1 MAVLIFVENN
11 EGSIKKA
18 GLEAVFYGSE
28 TAKILDTNSIVVTYG
43 EISDDELSD
52 LGQYGADRVIVAR
65 GITQVDGQQ
74 LVRFVSD
81 VVENNEVD
89 TVVMGMNPT
98 GNTLAPR
105 LTVRMNAGS
114 VTGVISLPNT
124 DNGFE
129 VTKNVYAGKARANY
143 KVTVDKRVLTI
154 MPNTFSFEATAGS
167 ATVEIWGGDA
177 GAPGVKIRE
186 VKKAGGAI
194 PLPEAERVVSGGRG
208 LKGGE
213 NWGMVEELATLLD
226 AQLACSRPV
235 ADMDW
240 RPHHEHVG
248 QTGIAIRPDLY
259 IAIGISGA
267 IQHLAGVNG
276 SKVIVVVNTDPEAPF
291 FKAADYGI
299 IGDAFDVVPKL
310 VEAAKAFNASK

>member
-1 MAVLIFVENN
+1 MAVLVFVENN
-11 EGSIKKA
+11 EGTIKKA
-18 GLEAVFYGSE
+18 GREAVYYASE
-28 TAKILDTNSIVVTYG
+28 TAKILGTNCMAATYG
-43 EISDDELSD
+43 EIPDDELSE
-52 LGQYGADRVIVAR
+52 LGQYGVDRVIVAK

-74 LVRFVSD
+74 LSRFVGD
-81 VVENNEVD
+81 VVENNSID
-89 TVVMGMNPT
+89 TVVMAMNPT

-105 LTVRMNAGS
+105 LTARLSAGS
-114 VTGVISLPNT
+114 VTGVISLPNI
-124 DNGFE
+124 DNGFV
-129 VTKNVYAGKARANY
+129 VTKNVYAGKASANY
-143 KVTVDKRVLTI
+143 KVTADKRVLTI
-154 MPNTFSFEATAGS
+154 MPNTFSFEAAPGS
-167 ATVEIWGGDA
+167 ATVENWGGDA
-177 GAPGVKIRE
+177 GVPGVKIRE
-186 VKKAGGAI
+186 VKKAGGAV

-208 LKGGE
+208 LKGPE
-213 NWGMVEELATLLD
+213 NWAMVEELATLLD

-299 IGDAFDVVPKL
+299 IGDAFEVVPKL
-310 VEAAKAFNASK
+310 VEAAKAFDASK

>member
-1 MAVLIFVENN
+1 MAVLVFVENN
-11 EGSIKKA
+11 EGTIKKA
-18 GLEAVFYGSE
+18 GLEAVYYASE
-28 TAKILDTNSIVVTYG
+28 TAKILGTECIAATYG
-43 EISDDELSD
+43 DISDEELSG
-52 LGQYGADRVIVAR
+52 LGKYGASKVIVAK
-65 GITQVDGQQ
+65 GITEVDGQQ
-74 LVRFVSD
+74 LTRFVGD
-81 VVENNEVD
+81 VVENNDVD
-89 TVVMGMNPT
+89 TVVMAMNPT
-98 GNTLAPR
+98 GNTVAPR
-105 LTVRMNAGS
+105 LTVRMDAGS

-124 DNGFE
+124 DNGFV

-143 KVTVDKRVLTI
+143 KVTADKRVLTI
-154 MPNTFSFEATAGS
+154 MPNTFSFEVGDGTAN
-167 ATVEIWGGDA
+167 VEAWTGDA
-177 GAPGVKIRE
+177 GAPGVTIKE

-208 LKGGE
+208 LKGPE
-213 NWGMVEELATLLD
+213 NWVMVEELAVLLD

-276 SKVIVVVNTDPEAPF
+276 SKVIVVINTDPEAPF

-310 VEAAKAFNASK
+310 VEAAKVFDASK

>member
-1 MAVLIFVENN
+1 MAVLVFVENN
-11 EGSIKKA
+11 EGIIKKA
-18 GLEAVFYGSE
+18 GLEAVYYASE
-28 TAKILDTNSIVVTYG
+28 TAKILGTECIAATYG
-43 EISDDELSD
+43 DISDEELSG
-52 LGQYGADRVIVAR
+52 LGKYGASKVIVAK

-74 LVRFVSD
+74 LARFVGD
-81 VVENNEVD
+81 VVENNDVD

-105 LTVRMNAGS
+105 ITVRMNAGS

-124 DNGFE
+124 DNGFV

-143 KVTVDKRVLTI
+143 KVIADKRVLTI
-154 MPNTFSFEATAGS
+154 MPNTFSFEAGDGTAS
-167 ATVEIWGGDA
+167 VEAWAGDA
-177 GAPGVKIRE
+177 GAPGVTVIE

-208 LKGGE
+208 LKGAE
-213 NWGMVEELATLLD
+213 NWGMVEELAELLD

-276 SKVIVVVNTDPEAPF
+276 SKVIVVINTDPEAPF

-310 VEAAKAFNASK
+310 NEAAKAFNASK